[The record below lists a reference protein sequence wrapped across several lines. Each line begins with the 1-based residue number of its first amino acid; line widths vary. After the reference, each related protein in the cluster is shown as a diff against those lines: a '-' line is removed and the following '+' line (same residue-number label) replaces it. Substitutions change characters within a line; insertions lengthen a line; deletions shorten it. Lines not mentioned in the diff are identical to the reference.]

1 MSIRAASLLLS
12 STLLLG
18 TLLPAAAQAS
28 AASDELAA
36 CLEENITAQDR
47 KVLVQWA
54 YVTLSKTSAAKEIQ
68 TIPSSKVKNVEAKVE
83 KTLTNLVLK
92 RCVKPAGKVL
102 LKDPKNGLQ
111 DTLETLAVRLARSE
125 LQKTRESR
133 SPHHDHGPAPSL
145 SHAGH
150 PRCGRRGPL
159 HRVPRHFAFSSL
171 RRSGI
176 VSL

>member
-1 MSIRAASLLLS
+1 MPIRAASLLLS

-18 TLLPAAAQAS
+18 TLLPAGAQAS
-28 AASDELAA
+28 AASDELAT
-36 CLEENITAQDR
+36 CLEQNITAQDR

-92 RCVKPAGKVL
+92 RCLKPAGQIL
-102 LKDPKNGLQ
+102 LKDPKNCLQ

-125 LQKTRESR
+125 LQKR
-133 SPHHDHGPAPSL
+133 SNPVLPITITDL
-145 SHAGH
+145 
-150 PRCGRRGPL
+150 
-159 HRVPRHFAFSSL
+159 L
-171 RRSGI
+171 RR
-176 VSL
+176 

>member
-1 MSIRAASLLLS
+1 MPIRAASLLLS

-18 TLLPAAAQAS
+18 TLLPAGAQAS
-28 AASDELAA
+28 AASDELAT
-36 CLEENITAQDR
+36 CLEQNITAQDR

-68 TIPSSKVKNVEAKVE
+68 TISSSKVKNVEAKVE

-92 RCVKPAGKVL
+92 RCLKPAGQIL

-125 LQKTRESR
+125 LQKR
-133 SPHHDHGPAPSL
+133 SNPVLPITITDL
-145 SHAGH
+145 
-150 PRCGRRGPL
+150 
-159 HRVPRHFAFSSL
+159 L
-171 RRSGI
+171 RR
-176 VSL
+176 

>member
-1 MSIRAASLLLS
+1 MPIRAASLLLS

-18 TLLPAAAQAS
+18 TLLPAGAQAS
-28 AASDELAA
+28 AASDELAT
-36 CLEENITAQDR
+36 CLEQNITAQDR

-68 TIPSSKVKNVEAKVE
+68 TISSSKVKQVESKVE

-92 RCVKPAGKVL
+92 RCVKPAGKVF

-125 LQKTRESR
+125 LQKRANPVLPITIT
-133 SPHHDHGPAPSL
+133 DL
-145 SHAGH
+145 
-150 PRCGRRGPL
+150 
-159 HRVPRHFAFSSL
+159 L
-171 RRSGI
+171 RR
-176 VSL
+176 

>member
-18 TLLPAAAQAS
+18 TLLPAAVQAS

-111 DTLETLAVRLARSE
+111 DTLETLAVRHARSE
-125 LQKTRESR
+125 LQKR
-133 SPHHDHGPAPSL
+133 SNPVLPITITDL
-145 SHAGH
+145 
-150 PRCGRRGPL
+150 
-159 HRVPRHFAFSSL
+159 L
-171 RRSGI
+171 RR
-176 VSL
+176 

>member
-1 MSIRAASLLLS
+1 MPIRAASLLLS

-18 TLLPAAAQAS
+18 TLLPARAQAS
-28 AASDELAA
+28 AASDELAT
-36 CLEENITAQDR
+36 CLEQNITAQDR

-92 RCVKPAGKVL
+92 RCLKPAGHIL

-125 LQKTRESR
+125 LQKR
-133 SPHHDHGPAPSL
+133 SNPVLPITITDL
-145 SHAGH
+145 
-150 PRCGRRGPL
+150 
-159 HRVPRHFAFSSL
+159 L
-171 RRSGI
+171 RR
-176 VSL
+176 

>member
-18 TLLPAAAQAS
+18 TLLPAGAQAS

-68 TIPSSKVKNVEAKVE
+68 TIPSSKVKNVDAKVE

-125 LQKTRESR
+125 LQKRANPVLPITIT
-133 SPHHDHGPAPSL
+133 DL
-145 SHAGH
+145 
-150 PRCGRRGPL
+150 
-159 HRVPRHFAFSSL
+159 L
-171 RRSGI
+171 RR
-176 VSL
+176 

>member
-18 TLLPAAAQAS
+18 TLLPAGVQAS

-92 RCVKPAGKVL
+92 RCLKPAGKVL

-125 LQKTRESR
+125 LQKRANPVLPITIT
-133 SPHHDHGPAPSL
+133 DL
-145 SHAGH
+145 
-150 PRCGRRGPL
+150 
-159 HRVPRHFAFSSL
+159 L
-171 RRSGI
+171 RR
-176 VSL
+176 

>member
-18 TLLPAAAQAS
+18 TLLPAAVQAS
-28 AASDELAA
+28 AASEELAA

-125 LQKTRESR
+125 LQKR
-133 SPHHDHGPAPSL
+133 SNPVLPITITDL
-145 SHAGH
+145 F
-150 PRCGRRGPL
+150 RR
-159 HRVPRHFAFSSL
+159 
-171 RRSGI
+171 
-176 VSL
+176 

>member
-18 TLLPAAAQAS
+18 TLLPAAVQAS

-68 TIPSSKVKNVEAKVE
+68 TISSSKVKNVEAKVE

-111 DTLETLAVRLARSE
+111 VTLETLAVRLARSE
-125 LQKTRESR
+125 LQKR
-133 SPHHDHGPAPSL
+133 SNPVLPITITDL
-145 SHAGH
+145 
-150 PRCGRRGPL
+150 
-159 HRVPRHFAFSSL
+159 L
-171 RRSGI
+171 RR
-176 VSL
+176 

>member
-18 TLLPAAAQAS
+18 TLLPAAVQAS

-54 YVTLSKTSAAKEIQ
+54 YVTLSKTSAAKENQ

-92 RCVKPAGKVL
+92 RCLKPAGKVL

-125 LQKTRESR
+125 LQKRANPVLPITIT
-133 SPHHDHGPAPSL
+133 DL
-145 SHAGH
+145 
-150 PRCGRRGPL
+150 
-159 HRVPRHFAFSSL
+159 L
-171 RRSGI
+171 RR
-176 VSL
+176 

>member
-1 MSIRAASLLLS
+1 MPIRAASLLLY

-18 TLLPAAAQAS
+18 TLLPAGAQAS
-28 AASDELAA
+28 AASDELAT
-36 CLEENITAQDR
+36 CLEQNITAQDR

-68 TIPSSKVKNVEAKVE
+68 TISSSKVKNVEAKVE

-92 RCVKPAGKVL
+92 RCVKPAGKVF

-125 LQKTRESR
+125 LQKRANPVLPITIT
-133 SPHHDHGPAPSL
+133 DL
-145 SHAGH
+145 
-150 PRCGRRGPL
+150 
-159 HRVPRHFAFSSL
+159 L
-171 RRSGI
+171 RR
-176 VSL
+176 

>member
-1 MSIRAASLLLS
+1 MAA
-12 STLLLG
+12 T
-18 TLLPAAAQAS
+18 PQAS
-28 AASDELAA
+28 AASDELAT
-36 CLEENITAQDR
+36 CLEQNITAQDR

-92 RCVKPAGKVL
+92 RCLKPAGQIL

-125 LQKTRESR
+125 LQKR
-133 SPHHDHGPAPSL
+133 SNPVLPITITDL
-145 SHAGH
+145 
-150 PRCGRRGPL
+150 
-159 HRVPRHFAFSSL
+159 L
-171 RRSGI
+171 RR
-176 VSL
+176 

>member
-18 TLLPAAAQAS
+18 TLLPAAVQAS

-92 RCVKPAGKVL
+92 RCLKPAGKVL

-125 LQKTRESR
+125 LQKR
-133 SPHHDHGPAPSL
+133 SNPVLPITITDL
-145 SHAGH
+145 
-150 PRCGRRGPL
+150 
-159 HRVPRHFAFSSL
+159 L
-171 RRSGI
+171 RR
-176 VSL
+176 

>member
-18 TLLPAAAQAS
+18 TLLPAAVQAS

-92 RCVKPAGKVL
+92 RCVTPAGKVL

-125 LQKTRESR
+125 LQKR
-133 SPHHDHGPAPSL
+133 SNPVLPITITDL
-145 SHAGH
+145 
-150 PRCGRRGPL
+150 
-159 HRVPRHFAFSSL
+159 L
-171 RRSGI
+171 RR
-176 VSL
+176 

>member
-1 MSIRAASLLLS
+1 MPIRAASLLLS

-18 TLLPAAAQAS
+18 TLLPAGAQAS
-28 AASDELAA
+28 AASDELAT
-36 CLEENITAQDR
+36 CLEQNITAQDR

-68 TIPSSKVKNVEAKVE
+68 TISTSKVKQVESKVE

-125 LQKTRESR
+125 LQKRANPVLPITIT
-133 SPHHDHGPAPSL
+133 DL
-145 SHAGH
+145 
-150 PRCGRRGPL
+150 
-159 HRVPRHFAFSSL
+159 L
-171 RRSGI
+171 RR
-176 VSL
+176 